1 MIGEDPE
8 ALEATVVGTA
18 LHVDG
23 KETRE
28 EDGREDQQKDGE
40 GSPNLA
46 GFVVNL
52 FSLLLDFRLGG
63 SFRRSDG
70 SLLIESLALGG
81 GLSLGDGLLHQ
92 GGLDGGLLGMGAR
105 LRKSVGHIVVGAD
118 GDAVEDDT
126 EDEGVDGQ
134 AEAAE
139 GLGKIQ
145 REAHRN
151 MAAT

>member
-1 MIGEDPE
+1 M
-8 ALEATVVGTA
+8 
-18 LHVDG
+18 
-23 KETRE
+23 
-28 EDGREDQQKDGE
+28 
-40 GSPNLA
+40 
-46 GFVVNL
+46 
-52 FSLLLDFRLGG
+52 
-63 SFRRSDG
+63 
-70 SLLIESLALGG
+70 
-81 GLSLGDGLLHQ
+81 
-92 GGLDGGLLGMGAR
+92 
-105 LRKSVGHIVVGAD
+105 GHIVVGAD